1 MLKKAIT
8 FSITIVVMTI
18 STIHAQNVR
27 VGECPDGDCT
37 KAKNTQIVIE
47 KVDKVRDRDV
57 TAGLCVRSKVDESE
71 YKFLRKDDTFAVA
84 LEFDEDRNVIKL
96 DEMMLIRD
104 KYHDLLARSVPVPCD
119 QTIFGDEEYVA
130 ACKNGS
136 KEWGRVNYC
145 LDRKTLRRQQMYG
158 LE

>member
-1 MLKKAIT
+1 MKKLLFTSLLVLIAGQLQ
-8 FSITIVVMTI
+8 
-18 STIHAQNVR
+18 AQNVR

-37 KAKNTQIVIE
+37 KAKNTQIVVE

-57 TAGLCVRSKVDESE
+57 KAGLCVRSKVDESE

-104 KYHDLLARSVPVPCD
+104 KYHDLLTRSVPVPCD
-119 QTIFGDEEYVA
+119 QTIFGDEEYIT